1 MKITILNTSADHPV
15 NTWLDKWMKT
25 YQVNHE
31 INLVRSTNDLA
42 GGDILFLISCFDLV
56 LKQDRDKYKK
66 TLVIHASDLPN
77 GRGWSP
83 HIWAVINGAEEITL
97 TLLEAED
104 EVDSGDV
111 WKKIN
116 VTVPKTA
123 LYDQINELIFDAELK
138 LMDFAVENFNS
149 VVPFKQLSE
158 DTTYWPKRTSEDSEI
173 NIQKSIS
180 EQFDL
185 IRVCDPNRFP
195 AFFYKDG
202 KKFILKVEVVDE

>member
-31 INLVRSTNDLA
+31 INLVRSTNDLV

-111 WKKIN
+111 WKKVN
-116 VTVPKTA
+116 VNIPKTA
-123 LYDQINELIFDAELK
+123 LYNKINELIFGAELQ

-149 VVPFKQLSE
+149 VVPLKQSSE
-158 DTTYWPKRTSEDSEI
+158 DSTYWPKRTPEDSEI
-173 NIQKSIS
+173 NIHKSIS

-202 KKFILKVEVVDE
+202 RKFILKVEVVDE

>member
-15 NTWLDKWMKT
+15 NTWLDKWIKI
-25 YQVNHE
+25 YQVSHE
-31 INLVRSTNDLA
+31 INLVRSTNDLV
-42 GGDILFLISCFDLV
+42 GGDILFLISCVDLI
-56 LKQDRDKYKK
+56 LKKDRDKYKK

-83 HIWAVINGAEEITL
+83 HIWTIINGAEEITL

-111 WKKIN
+111 WKKVN
-116 VTVPKTA
+116 VNIPKTA
-123 LYDQINELIFDAELK
+123 LYDQINELIFDTELK

-149 VVPFKQLSE
+149 VIPFKQSSE
-158 DTTYWPKRTSEDSEI
+158 DTTYWPKRTPEDSEI

-202 KKFILKVEVVDE
+202 RKFILKVEVVDE